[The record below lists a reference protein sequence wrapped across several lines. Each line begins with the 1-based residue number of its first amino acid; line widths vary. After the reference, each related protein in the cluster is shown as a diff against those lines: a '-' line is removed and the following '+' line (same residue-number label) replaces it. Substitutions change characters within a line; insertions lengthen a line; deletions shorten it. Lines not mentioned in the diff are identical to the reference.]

1 MESWTTWYIVTSLE
15 WVPNRILSALWRSCL
30 HYGDRA
36 TCSVRYSV
44 KALGPV
50 ESLSWISA
58 YQKNIKKQ
66 KKSFCSVVLVHFTG
80 HWALR
85 IATVN
90 HAYAIR
96 LIPSR
101 SINVIVVIL
110 SFLRDLSPPLRDRHH
125 LRRVHDVLH
134 DGGLHLRPRNRNRAE
149 ASRVNAAR
157 PAPDSD
163 LRFVLRVAP
172 LRDRV
177 FTADGV
183 VREGSRVPELLRQ
196 GVHAPPCFHGTLE
209 VLLWAEGGGPRLGLA
224 QADSWRRRFG
234 PLLGFLPCL
243 LLERK
248 VRLSPYPSSLFTTSL
263 FLCIKYQ
270 PSYGHKLVDYW
281 DI

>member
-1 MESWTTWYIVTSLE
+1 MVKSLGPTE
-15 WVPNRILSALWRSCL
+15 LSGYPIGFCL
-30 HYGDRA
+30 HYEDRA

-44 KALGPV
+44 RLWVPLNPYP
-50 ESLSWISA
+50 ES
-58 YQKNIKKQ
+58 QRIKKL
-66 KKSFCSVVLVHFTG
+66 SRTHFPPSSLFTSLG
-80 HWALR
+80 F
-85 IATVN
+85 ATVN

-96 LIPSR
+96 LILSR

-183 VREGSRVPELLRQ
+183 VRQGSRVPELLRQ
-196 GVHAPPCFHGTLE
+196 GVHSPPCFHGPVE
-209 VLLWAEGGGPRLGLA
+209 VLL
-224 QADSWRRRFG
+224 
-234 PLLGFLPCL
+234 
-243 LLERK
+243 
-248 VRLSPYPSSLFTTSL
+248 
-263 FLCIKYQ
+263 
-270 PSYGHKLVDYW
+270 
-281 DI
+281 